1 MRDENNKAGVSGVG
15 LMKKVRFAS
24 LTGIALLFVAQAA
37 SAESLS
43 NALLEAYRKN
53 PTLNAARAGQR
64 VTDEAVPQALSGW
77 RPTVTTQ
84 GSVQQSWVNSSSSN
98 IFVGQSYTRP
108 TQENYAIQLKQ
119 PLFRGFRTTENTK
132 VAEAQVKGGRQQL
145 LATEQQVL
153 LNGIQSYLDV
163 MRDRR
168 TLQLRQQN
176 LTVLDDQLRASNAR
190 FKAGELTK
198 TDVAQSQA
206 GVATAKAALA
216 GTVAQLRAS
225 EATFEQIIGHKPD
238 RLESAPAARAPASL
252 EQAYDIAHETNP
264 QILASAQAAVAA
276 EHNVGVA
283 FSGLLPQADLIGNY
297 SYQATEN
304 TTGNAQT
311 DLSNLTVQG
320 VLTVPLYEAGLTY
333 SQVRAAK
340 QKASQSRISVIDVTR
355 QIRQSVAANWASYTA
370 SKQALSSAA
379 TSTSASQT
387 AYDGVKQEYQVGSRS
402 TIDVLNAEQTL
413 LNAQISQVS
422 LQHDLILAS
431 YRLQASIGHLT
442 GQHLHLGPLYD
453 PTENYNEVRN
463 KWIGTKADVLQ

>member
-1 MRDENNKAGVSGVG
+1 MTNC
-15 LMKKVRFAS
+15 
-24 LTGIALLFVAQAA
+24 
-37 SAESLS
+37 
-43 NALLEAYRKN
+43 
-53 PTLNAARAGQR
+53 
-64 VTDEAVPQALSGW
+64 
-77 RPTVTTQ
+77 
-84 GSVQQSWVNSSSSN
+84 
-98 IFVGQSYTRP
+98 
-108 TQENYAIQLKQ
+108 
-119 PLFRGFRTTENTK
+119 
-132 VAEAQVKGGRQQL
+132 
-145 LATEQQVL
+145 
-153 LNGIQSYLDV
+153 
-163 MRDRR
+163 
-168 TLQLRQQN
+168 
-176 LTVLDDQLRASNAR
+176 
-190 FKAGELTK
+190 
-198 TDVAQSQA
+198 
-206 GVATAKAALA
+206 
-216 GTVAQLRAS
+216 
-225 EATFEQIIGHKPD
+225 
-238 RLESAPAARAPASL
+238 APASL
-252 EQAYDIAHETNP
+252 DQAYDIAHETNP